1 MLIHGKQQ
9 NKQRRHST
17 ETCRRS
23 ELNAARQERIT
34 EFLKGK
40 GWKLSEHPF
49 NTFLI
54 SPDSEWSVEI
64 EKNGYWYAGRF
75 TDSDVET
82 EWGLVAQGRYENDR
96 GRLRLRRTPQIMCLI
111 AAFVSLTSLT
121 RSGTTA
127 AIGVARTFAKAS

>member
-1 MLIHGKQQ
+1 M
-9 NKQRRHST
+9 R
-17 ETCRRS
+17 E
-23 ELNAARQERIT
+23 QERIT

-82 EWGLVAQGRYENDR
+82 EWGLVAQGRYEKIEEGCDFAELRDYVFDR
-96 GRLRLRRTPQIMCLI
+96 GIC
-111 AAFVSLTSLT
+111 FVDLTD
-121 RSGTTA
+121 
-127 AIGVARTFAKAS
+127 AIGDDGSDRACAG